1 MPVKINAAAVQK
13 NFGKYQD
20 LALAE
25 PVTVTKYGRDSVV
38 ILSAA
43 EYGRMRRRYRE
54 ALAVEELS
62 EAEIGAISRSA
73 MSAEHA
79 ALDDELS

>member
-1 MPVKINAAAVQK
+1 MSVKASAADVQK

-25 PVTVTKYGRDSVV
+25 PVTVTKYGRESVV

-43 EYGRMRRRYRE
+43 EFRRMRRRYRE
-54 ALAVEELS
+54 ALRIEELS
-62 EAEIGAISRSA
+62 EAEIEAISRSR

-79 ALDDELS
+79 ALDQELS

>member
-1 MPVKINAAAVQK
+1 MSVKVNAAAVQK

-43 EYGRMRRRYRE
+43 EYGRLRQRYRE

-62 EAEIGAISRSA
+62 EAEIDTISQSE

-79 ALDDELS
+79 ALDEELS

>member
-1 MPVKINAAAVQK
+1 MSVKVKAAEIQK

-20 LALAE
+20 IALAE

-43 EYGRMRRRYRE
+43 EYRRMRRRYRE
-54 ALAVEELS
+54 ALGVEDLS
-62 EAEIGAISRSA
+62 EDEIEAIARSE

-79 ALDDELS
+79 ALDEELT